1 MSFLKTISR
10 DQRIKITSLPYRV
23 GLWVSQSDSSG
34 GEEADAR
41 ERQVL
46 ENLIEGFTQEV
57 FGSESVQ
64 HIMTDTL
71 AQKDKWPEW
80 AAKPGNVLED
90 CRQALSILRDHV
102 DEKEVSA
109 FCQRLLEI
117 GEAVALAFGEGE
129 TAGFKHQMLTSAEYY
144 SEWFFARVK
153 GKDFM
158 SLERY
163 RRISRAEREALREL
177 SHALGKVMGEY

>member
-1 MSFLKTISR
+1 MSFLKLLSR
-10 DQRIKITSLPYRV
+10 DQRVKITSLPYRV
-23 GLWVSQSDSSG
+23 GLWVSRSDSAG
-34 GEEADAR
+34 GAEAEAR
-41 ERQVL
+41 ERQVI

-64 HIMTDTL
+64 HIMAETL

-80 AAKPGNVLED
+80 ASHPGNVLED
-90 CRQALSILRDHV
+90 CRQALSILRKHI
-102 DEKEVSA
+102 DEKEVGA

-129 TAGFKHQMLTSAEYY
+129 GRGFKHQFLTTAEYY
-144 SEWFFARVK
+144 SECFFARLK

-158 SLERY
+158 SFERY

-177 SHALGKVMGEY
+177 AHALGKVMGEY

>member
-1 MSFLKTISR
+1 MSFLKLLSR
-10 DQRIKITSLPYRV
+10 DQRVKITSLPYRV
-23 GLWVSQSDSSG
+23 GLWISQSDESG
-34 GEEADAR
+34 GEEADMR

-46 ENLIEGFTQEV
+46 ESLIFGFTQEV

-64 HIMTDTL
+64 HIMAETM

-80 AAKPGNVLED
+80 AARPGNVLED
-90 CRQALSILRDHV
+90 CRQSLVILQDHL
-102 DEKEVSA
+102 DEKERGA
-109 FCQRLLEI
+109 FGQRLLEI
-117 GEAVALAFGEGE
+117 GEAVALAFGEGDDL
-129 TAGFKHQMLTSAEYY
+129 GFKHQILTMAEYY
-144 SEWFFARVK
+144 SKWFFARIK

-177 SHALGKVMGEY
+177 SYALGKALGEY

>member
-1 MSFLKTISR
+1 MSFLKLLSR
-10 DQRIKITSLPYRV
+10 DQRVKITSLPYRV
-23 GLWVSQSDSSG
+23 GLWVSLSDSG
-34 GEEADAR
+34 GGVEAEAR

-46 ENLIEGFTQEV
+46 ENIIAGFTQEV

-64 HIMTDTL
+64 HIMAETL
-71 AQKDKWPEW
+71 AQKDKWPDW

-90 CRQALSILRDHV
+90 CRQSLVILGDHI
-102 DEKEVSA
+102 EPKELNA
-109 FCQRLLEI
+109 FCRRLLEI
-117 GEAVALAFGEGE
+117 AEAVALAFGEGE
-129 TAGFKHQMLTSAEYY
+129 GQGLKHQILTSAEYY
-144 SEWFFARVK
+144 SEWFFVRLK

-177 SHALGKVMGEY
+177 SFALGKGMGEY